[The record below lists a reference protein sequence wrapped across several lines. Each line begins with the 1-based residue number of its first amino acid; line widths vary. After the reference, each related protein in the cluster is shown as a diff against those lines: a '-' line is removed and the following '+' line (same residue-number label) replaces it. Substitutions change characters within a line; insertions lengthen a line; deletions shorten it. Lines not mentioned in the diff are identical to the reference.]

1 MHACMLIA
9 CAQHALGL
17 SAIGNK
23 CPFAGPLL
31 SSAAR
36 APWLPTLPAHMR
48 RVRLSVR
55 PEASATITSSRR
67 PLAMGASASVASLL
81 EVSGT

>member
-1 MHACMLIA
+1 
-9 CAQHALGL
+9 
-17 SAIGNK
+17 
-23 CPFAGPLL
+23 
-31 SSAAR
+31 
-36 APWLPTLPAHMR
+36 MR